1 MCNEDCLC
9 HSLVCA
15 LMERGHGREAEGLPG
30 PVKGGLP
37 TNYREIWA
45 DGGLVLPHLT
55 VQGYNTGIS

>member
-1 MCNEDCLC
+1 
-9 HSLVCA
+9 
-15 LMERGHGREAEGLPG
+15 MERGHGREAEGLPG